1 MAGATDSGAAGEPR
15 ATDGPPEAWHDEGW
29 DLFGDLDQ
37 LPDLVEVGG
46 GRGAERDL
54 SDEVLL
60 EGLNPAQRAAV
71 THEGGPLVV
80 IAGAG
85 SGKTRVLT
93 RRIAR
98 LVATGTEP
106 WRILAITFTNKAA
119 GEMRERVVALVGDD
133 ASKMWV
139 STFHSACVR
148 ILRRNAER
156 ISYRS
161 NFTIYDDGDS
171 RRLIEHILDDRG
183 VDQKRFPA
191 RAVAGVISQAKS
203 ELVGPDAYDARAATL
218 YERRLAEIYLE
229 YERRLVEA
237 NAMDFDDLLVR
248 TVGLFRDHPDVLEGY
263 QERFAH
269 VLVDEYQDTNVAQNE
284 IVMLLG
290 RAHRNVCVVG
300 DTDQSI
306 YRFRG
311 AEMRNLLDFEH
322 AFPDATVILLEQNY
336 RSTQRILDAA
346 NAVIS
351 NNMLRQPKQLWSA
364 LGEGERVKRLRAGSD
379 REEAAFVADEIN
391 SLAARAGVPFNEI
404 AVFYR
409 TNAQSRALEEGLM
422 SRSIPYKVIGG
433 TRFYDRREIRDLL
446 AYLKLVVNEADEVAL
461 RRVLNVPRRG
471 IGETTVTR
479 LVAYAAERNIAF
491 ADALA
496 DAPAAGASPKAAA
509 GIRSLLDLLEQLG
522 DEELR
527 ARPPAEIVADLLER
541 TGYTEMLE
549 AEALH
554 GGAKA
559 LEAEGRLENLAELVS
574 VASEFD
580 DLESFLETAT
590 LASAADE
597 IDDGPTVSLMTLHAA
612 KGLEFSTVFL
622 TGMEEGLFPHNQTLA
637 EPEDIEEERRLCY
650 VGITRARERLYL
662 THTWSRLL
670 FGSFQ
675 DSIPSRF
682 LKEIPEEL
690 IEEVG
695 EGSVVGAGTGA
706 GRQGRGT
713 SSWAERYAAVGGA
726 AGRVAAAGAG
736 RAAPATTGAEAL
748 GLRPGDAVVHDRFG
762 AGVVTHVEGEG
773 EEARAEVR
781 FSERGVKRFLLALT
795 PLRRVRG

>member
-1 MAGATDSGAAGEPR
+1 MPGVPDPNSE
-15 ATDGPPEAWHDEGW
+15 W
-29 DLFGDLDQ
+29 DLFGDFEQMPALDEG
-37 LPDLVEVGG
+37 PE
-46 GRGAERDL
+46 GAQQPPAHDL
-54 SDEVLL
+54 SDEALL
-60 EGLNPAQRAAV
+60 SGLNPAQREAV
-71 THEGGPLVV
+71 LHTDGPLVV
-80 IAGAG
+80 VAGAG

-98 LVATGTEP
+98 LVAQGTAP

-119 GEMRERVVALVGDD
+119 GEMRERVVELVGDD
-133 ASKMWV
+133 AKAMWV

-148 ILRRNAER
+148 ILRRNADQ
-156 ISYRS
+156 IGYRS

-183 VDQKRFPA
+183 IDQKRFPA
-191 RAVAGVISQAKS
+191 RAVAGAISQAKS
-203 ELVGPDAYDARAATL
+203 DLIDPDMYEGRVGTL

-229 YERRLVEA
+229 YERRLIEA

-248 TVGLFRDHPDVLEGY
+248 TVRLFRDHVDVLEAY
-263 QERFAH
+263 QERFTH
-269 VLVDEYQDTNVAQNE
+269 VLVDEYQDTNLAQNE

-322 AFPDATVILLEQNY
+322 AFPDARVILLEQNY

-351 NNMLRQPKQLWSA
+351 NNMMRQPKELWSA
-364 LGEGERVKRLRAGSD
+364 LGDGEKIKRYRAGSD
-379 REEAAFVADEIN
+379 RATFIVGEIARLRREEGF
-391 SLAARAGVPFNEI
+391 ARGEM

-409 TNAQSRALEEGLM
+409 TNAQSRSLEEGLM
-422 SRSIPYKVIGG
+422 ARGIPYKVIGG

-446 AYLKLVVNEADEVAL
+446 AYLKLVVNSGDEVAL

-471 IGETTVTR
+471 VGDTTVTR
-479 LVAYAAERNIAF
+479 LVAYAREHAIGFVE
-491 ADALA
+491 ALRSA
-496 DAPAAGASPKAAA
+496 QDAGASPKAVT
-509 GIRSLLDLLEQLG
+509 GIRTLLELLDQISAEG
-522 DEELR
+522 V
-527 ARPPAEIVADLLER
+527 ASKPPAEIAEDLLER
-541 TGYTEMLE
+541 TGYLQMLE

-559 LEAEGRLENLAELVS
+559 LEAEGRLENLTELVS
-574 VASEFD
+574 VASGFADIEG
-580 DLESFLETAT
+580 FLETTT
-590 LASAADE
+590 LAAAADE

-622 TGMEEGLFPHNQTLA
+622 TGMEEGLFPHNQSLA
-637 EPEDIEEERRLCY
+637 EPDDMEEERRLCY

-662 THTWSRLL
+662 PHTWSRML
-670 FGSFQ
+670 FGSWQ

-690 IEEVG
+690 VEDVG
-695 EGSVVGAGTGA
+695 GGVVVGMGTGA
-706 GRQGRGT
+706 GRWGSGR
-713 SSWAERYAAVGGA
+713 SSYSERYASIGTGASGSAVGSGSGSP
-726 AGRVAAAGAG
+726 AGDAG
-736 RAAPATTGAEAL
+736 TTGAEAL
-748 GLRPGDAVVHDRFG
+748 GLRPGDAVMHDRFG
-762 AGVVTHVEGEG
+762 AGVVTYVEGEG
-773 EEARAEVR
+773 DDARAEVR
-781 FSERGVKRFLLALT
+781 FAEKGVKRFLLALT
-795 PLRRVRG
+795 PIRKVTIG